1 MLRSRCSSSLHRGWG
16 IVRVARPLAVAA
28 LALVLCSSLLA
39 NTTGDD
45 KRDPNDLIAE
55 SVRRLPGFM
64 KPAKS
69 RFNEATDP
77 IVIGVLGE
85 TPIADKLK
93 KQLKGL
99 TVRKRPLVFRA
110 IPFEPDQPLPKEAML
125 ACHFLFLSKSCRSL
139 EQEILQAVGSSVAT
153 FAHWPKFAERGGVLE
168 FTTERDQ
175 TLGISINRKAAKRA
189 RFKIRADLLKLAQ
202 LVEEKIPTPPVR
214 QQQETESEKTETS
227 GGTP

>member
-1 MLRSRCSSSLHRGWG
+1 MLKFPSTSSRSLGDASSRFT
-16 IVRVARPLAVAA
+16 AA
-28 LALVLCSSLLA
+28 LAVL
-39 NTTGDD
+39 TVIV
-45 KRDPNDLIAE
+45 LIASAPSSAKAMDE
-55 SVRRLPGFM
+55 KRETADVIAEFLRRFPGFM

-110 IPFEPDQPLPKEAML
+110 IPFEPNQPLPKEAML
-125 ACHFLFLSKSCRSL
+125 ACHFLFLSKSCRPL

-168 FTTERDQ
+168 FTIERDQ
-175 TLGISINRKAAKRA
+175 TLGISINRNAAKRA
-189 RFKIRADLLKLAQ
+189 RLKIRADLLKLAQ
-202 LVEEKIPTPPVR
+202 LVEEKIPTLPVR
-214 QQQETESEKTETS
+214 QQQESETESNETS